1 MGRHRHVACVRT
13 DGLSAILRPLLD
25 DARVVGATL
34 VDVGSGLVLDG
45 FADTEDLGD
54 LELVG
59 AGHAEMVA
67 AAAMLRGDPH
77 GRPDTGVTVDTGD
90 GRLHVVAS
98 VADPH
103 GDHLVVAVVVR
114 GAARHAARVR
124 RRLREVPVEALTAG
138 PSNALRP
145 VDGRWLPASE
155 PTGVAAGPSPDPGG
169 DAPIPVPHPTAPA
182 WSGPRPDGPAW
193 TLSELSGSAWSSGS
207 PGPEPSDPGSPGPG
221 STAPG
226 PSGPGS
232 TAPGPSGPGSP
243 EPEPP
248 SGSGNPVDGDDAPA
262 DDREDA
268 PPPGPVA
275 PAPPAAMIPGPV
287 LPPVADALRS

>member
-25 DARVVGATL
+25 DTRVVGATL

-77 GRPDTGVTVDTGD
+77 VRPDTEVTVDTGD

-124 RRLREVPVEALTAG
+124 RQLREVPVEALTAG
-138 PSNALRP
+138 PSHALRP
-145 VDGRWLPASE
+145 VDGRWLPASD
-155 PTGVAAGPSPDPGG
+155 PAAVATTAPSADGVAPDP
-169 DAPIPVPHPTAPA
+169 APPHPTGSA
-182 WSGPRPDGPAW
+182 WFGPEPSVPAW
-193 TLSELSGSAWSSGS
+193 TLSEPSGSGSAWS
-207 PGPEPSDPGSPGPG
+207 GP
-221 STAPG
+221 A
-226 PSGPGS
+226 PSGP
-232 TAPGPSGPGSP
+232 APSGPA
-243 EPEPP
+243 P
-248 SGSGNPVDGDDAPA
+248 SGDGDDAPA
-262 DDREDA
+262 DDHEAGRL
-268 PPPGPVA
+268 PGPVA
-275 PAPPAAMIPGPV
+275 PAPPAAMIPVATPDPV
-287 LPPVADALRS
+287 LPPVADALHP